1 MITLQQL
8 QAEIGPDYLIEICE
22 GLALQAKPEYPEN
35 DPELQQIRDV
45 RQYMK
50 QHKITSVANAIASLA
65 ASIASTSSST
75 NPNPANPNSKRKT
88 KTAKEAKDTA
98 NNTLLQ
104 KQTTG
109 QGSLVTSK
117 TQITQANIQQG
128 IKEGQQ
134 LAQQKARAMATAY
147 LQTTTECYEAF
158 AQSILGME
166 ETLLQIGDEAIL
178 EALEGEETDFFA
190 LPPGEIA
197 GSFHINL

>member
-45 RQYMK
+45 RNYMK
-50 QHKITSVANAIASLA
+50 RHKISSVTNAIASF
-65 ASIASTSSST
+65 ASGTASMSSNHT
-75 NPNPANPNSKRKT
+75 NPTTSTSKRKS
-88 KTAKEAKDTA
+88 KTAKEVKDTA

-104 KQTTG
+104 KQATG

-117 TQITQANIQQG
+117 TKITQANIQQG

-158 AQSILGME
+158 AESILGME
-166 ETLLQIGDEAIL
+166 DTLLQIGDEAIL
-178 EALEGEETDFFA
+178 DTDFN
-190 LPPGEIA
+190 
-197 GSFHINL
+197 SRS

>member
-1 MITLQQL
+1 MISLNQL
-8 QAEIGPDYLIEICE
+8 QEEIGQDYLLEICE
-22 GLALQAKPEYPEN
+22 GLGFQIKSEYPEN
-35 DPELQQIRDV
+35 DPELQQIRDI
-45 RQYMK
+45 RTYMK
-50 QHKITSVANAIASLA
+50 QQKITSVANAIASF
-65 ASIASTSSST
+65 ASSTASMSSST
-75 NPNPANPNSKRKT
+75 NPANSTSKRKSRT
-88 KTAKEAKDTA
+88 SKEAKEAA
-98 NNTLLQ
+98 NTTLQ
-104 KQTTG
+104 KNQVTG

-117 TQITQANIQQG
+117 TKITQANIQQG

-158 AQSILGME
+158 AESILGME

-197 GSFHINL
+197 GSFNITL